1 MVSDAAVVVVCGG
14 QFMLVD
20 LKKRYCRRRRLYLVA
35 SLVFLDVV
43 SSVVDLD
50 EHGPVGCCCNC
61 CGGGSLAVGVVLE
74 GLNLFFTPFVN

>member
-1 MVSDAAVVVVCGG
+1 MVSDAAVVVVGG

-50 EHGPVGCCCNC
+50 EHGSVGCC

-74 GLNLFFTPFVN
+74 GLNLFLTPFVN